1 MAFGVLMHLPK
12 RYGQSSVS
20 ACPFCGGQ
28 AFAKNDQ
35 GIPCCT
41 KHKALRLPDL
51 KCICGR
57 WLDQRESK
65 FGVFYTC
72 MSCGAVSFAKMMD
85 ANGDAIRKV
94 LSGTGANDAASSR
107 PASQGG
113 QYMVGGTVR
122 DRVRQKLA
130 RGEPLTPDE
139 LDFI

>member
-1 MAFGVLMHLPK
+1 MHLPK
-12 RYGQSSVS
+12 RYGQSSIS
-20 ACPFCGGQ
+20 SCPFCGGQ

-35 GIPCCT
+35 GVPCCT
-41 KHKALRLPDL
+41 KHKALKMPDV

-72 MSCGAVSFAKMMD
+72 MECGTVSFSKMMSVNAD
-85 ANGDAIRKV
+85 RIREA
-94 LSGTGANDAASSR
+94 LGRPAAAK

-113 QYMVGGTVR
+113 AFMQSGTLR
-122 DRVRQKLA
+122 DRIKAKVA

-139 LDFI
+139 LDFL